1 MPVRAHG
8 KGWQIRFQ
16 HRGQIVARTV
26 RGSKTEAQ
34 QEERALRARLERGA
48 APGAA
53 ERRTLEDVL
62 ARWLDGEARALRSHA
77 DAVAKSR
84 HWIPWAAR
92 PIGQTLD
99 AVAEAK
105 KTWLDAGLNVATINR
120 RIAALRRAYNV
131 AFRDGWIAE
140 PIGARIRSLA
150 GERPRYVQLTI
161 EQARE
166 LLDACEHPRV
176 RDAIRL
182 YLLTGLRPSELL
194 TIDPARNLARDTTG
208 TPTAIILDAKN
219 KTGVPGMIPLTPEAA
234 TLAATLPLG
243 ITAEQIRYA
252 FERARLAA
260 GMPWLQLRD
269 LRRTFGSWI
278 VQETGNLKA
287 AQDLLR
293 HTTPSI
299 TARHYGHLL
308 PRHLAGAVAT
318 LPQIQT
324 GQETGQNRNK
334 QSKNTRKKAA

>member
-16 HRGQIVARTV
+16 HRGQIIARTV
-26 RGSKTEAQ
+26 RGTKTEAQ

-48 APGAA
+48 TPTET
-53 ERRTLEDVL
+53 ERRTIEDVL
-62 ARWLDGEARALRSHA
+62 ARWLSGEARALRSYK
-77 DAVAKSR
+77 DVIAKSR

-92 PIGQTLD
+92 PIHDTLT

-105 KTWLDAGLNVATINR
+105 SAWLDAGLNVATINR

-131 AFRDGWIAE
+131 AYRDGWIAD

-150 GERPRYVQLTI
+150 GERPRYVQLSI
-161 EQARE
+161 EQSRA
-166 LLDACEHPRV
+166 LLDACDRPRV

-194 TIDPARNLARDTTG
+194 TIDPARNIARDADG
-208 TPTAIILDAKN
+208 TPTAIVLDAKN
-219 KTGVPGMIPLTPEAA
+219 KTGMPGMIPLTPEAA
-234 TLAATLPLG
+234 ELAATLPLDL
-243 ITAEQIRYA
+243 TAVQIRHA
-252 FERARLAA
+252 FERARAAA

-293 HTTPSI
+293 HTTSAI
-299 TARHYGHLL
+299 TSRHYGHLL

-318 LPQIQT
+318 LPRIQT
-324 GQETGQNRNK
+324 GQKLAKTGQIAARN
-334 QSKNTRKKAA
+334 SRKKAA